1 MTPAAMPT
9 RIDVVRE
16 SQGADTPEGMTP
28 AAMPTRIDRIEGTA
42 VPLRGDDV
50 DTDRIIPAR
59 YLKAITFDG
68 LGAHAFE
75 DDRASMP
82 NHPFADPAYANA
94 SILLVNE
101 NFGSGSS
108 REHAPQALKR
118 WGVDACVGQSFSEI
132 FLGNATAIGLPCAT
146 AAPEDVEALMAIA
159 EKAPGTPMA
168 FSVSAG
174 SIEAA
179 GRSVPLDMPAALRDA
194 LLGGQ
199 WDATGLLL
207 EAFDDVRRVAARLPY
222 VNGF

>member
-1 MTPAAMPT
+1 MSELRP
-9 RIDVVRE
+9 
-16 SQGADTPEGMTP
+16 
-28 AAMPTRIDRIEGTA
+28 IDRIAGTA
-42 VPLRGDDV
+42 IPLRGNNI

-82 NHPFADPAYANA
+82 NHPFANPAYAGA
-94 SILLVNE
+94 SILVVNE

-118 WGVDACVGQSFSEI
+118 WGIRACVGQSFSEI
-132 FLGNATAIGLPCAT
+132 FLGNATTIGLPCAT
-146 AAPEDVEALMAIA
+146 AAPEDIETLMATIEQSPA
-159 EKAPGTPMA
+159 TPMVL
-168 FSVSAG
+168 SVDAQSIESAG
-174 SIEAA
+174 
-179 GRSVPLDMPAALRDA
+179 RTVPLAMPAAVRDS
-194 LLGGQ
+194 LLTGQ

-207 EAFDDVRRVAARLPY
+207 ADFDDVRRVADGLPY